1 MQNPF
6 STPANENQRPI
17 SGRLAEN
24 IMHFARVL
32 REAGIPVGPGA
43 VLDAL
48 DAAMSGSLRT
58 RDDFYWT
65 LHAVFVKRR
74 DQREVF
80 DQAFHVFWK
89 KPKMLEQLMQLFFHS
104 ITRSAPEE
112 AKKAGFR
119 RLAEAM
125 FDKQE
130 SQSQRKKRDELEVDA
145 TFTASADEVLRRKDF
160 EQMTV
165 AEQAQA
171 RQAIARL
178 RMHRTEIMT
187 RRWQRAAGGPAI
199 DMRRTLKGSMRA
211 GGHFIDLA
219 RREKRW
225 HEPPLVVLCDISGS
239 CSNYSRMFL
248 HFLHALTND
257 RDRVHVFL
265 FGTRLTNVTRE
276 LKRRDIDE
284 AMNKVSSAVK
294 DWSGGTRIGTTLKEF
309 NYHWARRVLTQGA
322 QVLVMTD
329 GLDRE
334 DTGTL
339 AHEMERL
346 RRQTKRIVWLNPLL
360 RFDGFQALAAG
371 VRAMIP
377 YVDEFRPV
385 HSLDS
390 LRDLAGALAG
400 APGPEHDP
408 RNWMLRDI
416 SPPGVTPA
424 KAGAQLMAPEAGS
437 RPSPG

>member
-1 MQNPF
+1 M
-6 STPANENQRPI
+6 TPL
-17 SGRLAEN
+17 SGKLAEN
-24 IMHFARVL
+24 IMHFGRVL

-48 DAAMSGSLRT
+48 DAAQSGSLRT
-58 RDDFYWT
+58 REDFYWT

-89 KPKMLEQLMQLFFHS
+89 KPKMLEQLMQLFFVQVA
-104 ITRSAPEE
+104 RDVGEK
-112 AKKAGFR
+112 AKQAGFR

-125 FDKQE
+125 FDRHEAE
-130 SQSQRKKRDELEVDA
+130 SRERQRKDDLEIDA
-145 TFTASADEVLRRKDF
+145 SFTASADEVLRAKDF

-171 RQAIARL
+171 KQAIAKLRL
-178 RMHRTEIMT
+178 HRPEVMT
-187 RRWQRAAGGPAI
+187 RRYRPALNGNLI
-199 DMRRTLKGSMRA
+199 DMRRTLKGSLRA
-211 GGHFIDLA
+211 GGHFIDL
-219 RREKRW
+219 EKRERRW
-225 HEPPLVVLCDISGS
+225 REPPLVVLCDISGS

-257 RDRVHVFL
+257 RDRVTVFL

-284 AMNKVSSAVK
+284 AMAKVSGAVK
-294 DWSGGTRIGTTLKEF
+294 DWSGGTRIGTSLKEF

-322 QVLVMTD
+322 HVLLMTD

-334 DTGTL
+334 DTGL
-339 AHEMERL
+339 LSHEMARL
-346 RRQTKRIVWLNPLL
+346 RRQAKRITWLNPLL
-360 RFDGFQALAAG
+360 RFDGFKPLAG
-371 VRAMIP
+371 GIRAIMP

-385 HSLDS
+385 HSLE
-390 LRDLAGALAG
+390 LAG
-400 APGPEHDP
+400 
-408 RNWMLRDI
+408 
-416 SPPGVTPA
+416 
-424 KAGAQLMAPEAGS
+424 
-437 RPSPG
+437 

>member
-1 MQNPF
+1 MQSPF
-6 STPANENQRPI
+6 TAANQNKPPL
-17 SGRLAEN
+17 SGKLAEN

-74 DQREVF
+74 DHRELF

-89 KPKMLEQLMQLFFHS
+89 KPKMLEQLMKLFFHQIS
-104 ITRSAPEE
+104 RDVGEK
-112 AKKAGFR
+112 AKQAGFR

-125 FDKQE
+125 FDKHE
-130 SQSQRKKRDELEVDA
+130 TQSQQRQQKDDIEVDA
-145 TFTASADEVLRRKDF
+145 SFTASAEEMLRTKDF

-171 RQAIARL
+171 KRAIAQLRL
-178 RMHRTEIMT
+178 HRTEVMT
-187 RRWQRAAGGPAI
+187 RRFERALTGPSI
-199 DMRRTLKGSMRA
+199 DMRRTLKGSLRA
-211 GGHFIDLA
+211 GGQLIDLK
-219 RREKRW
+219 RRERQW

-248 HFLHALTND
+248 HFLHALSND
-257 RDRVHVFL
+257 RDRVSVFL
-265 FGTRLTNVTRE
+265 FGTRLTNITRE
-276 LKRRDIDE
+276 IQRRDIDE
-284 AMNKVSSAVK
+284 AMAKVSSAVK
-294 DWSGGTRIGTTLKEF
+294 DWSGGTRIGTSLKEF
-309 NYHWARRVLTQGA
+309 NYKWARRVLTQGA
-322 QVLVMTD
+322 HVLIMTD

-334 DTGTL
+334 DTDTL
-339 AHEMERL
+339 EHEMARL
-346 RRQTKRIVWLNPLL
+346 RRQSKRITWLNPLL
-360 RFDGFQALAAG
+360 RYDGFKALAG
-371 VRAMIP
+371 GIRAMMP

-390 LRDLAGALAG
+390 LRDLAEALAG
-400 APGPEHDP
+400 PPGAAHDP
-408 RNWMLRDI
+408 KRWLR
-416 SPPGVTPA
+416 
-424 KAGAQLMAPEAGS
+424 AGAG
-437 RPSPG
+437 

>member
-1 MQNPF
+1 
-6 STPANENQRPI
+6 
-17 SGRLAEN
+17 
-24 IMHFARVL
+24 
-32 REAGIPVGPGA
+32 
-43 VLDAL
+43 
-48 DAAMSGSLRT
+48 
-58 RDDFYWT
+58 
-65 LHAVFVKRR
+65 
-74 DQREVF
+74 
-80 DQAFHVFWK
+80 
-89 KPKMLEQLMQLFFHS
+89 MQLFFHQVA
-104 ITRSAPEE
+104 RNAPEE

-125 FDKQE
+125 FDKQ
-130 SQSQRKKRDELEVDA
+130 QSENQRQKKEDLEVDA
-145 TFTASADEVLRRKDF
+145 TYTANADEVLRKKDF

-165 AEQAQA
+165 AEQTQA

-187 RRWQRAAGGPAI
+187 RRWQRAGRGPAI

-211 GGHFIDLA
+211 GGHFIDLE
-219 RREKRW
+219 RREKKW
-225 HEPPLVVLCDISGS
+225 QEPPLVVLCDISGS

-284 AMNKVSSAVK
+284 AMAKVSGAVK
-294 DWSGGTRIGTTLKEF
+294 DWSGGTRIGTTLKDF

-322 QVLVMTD
+322 QVMIMTD

-334 DTGTL
+334 GIGTL
-339 AHEMERL
+339 EHEMQRL

-360 RFDGFQALAAG
+360 RFDGFEALAGG
-371 VRAMIP
+371 VRAMMP

-408 RNWMLRDI
+408 RKWLRQ
-416 SPPGVTPA
+416 V
-424 KAGAQLMAPEAGS
+424 LH
-437 RPSPG
+437 

>member
-6 STPANENQRPI
+6 SSPANENQRPL

-48 DAAMSGSLRT
+48 DAAQSGSLKT

-89 KPKMLEQLMQLFFHS
+89 KPKMLEQLMQLFFHQ
-104 ITRSAPEE
+104 IARNAPEE

-130 SQSQRKKRDELEVDA
+130 TQSRQRDKKDELEVDA
-145 TFTASADEVLRRKDF
+145 TFTASADEVLRKKDF

-187 RRWQRAAGGPAI
+187 RRWQRSGKGPAI

-211 GGHFIDLA
+211 GGHFIDLE
-219 RREKRW
+219 RREKKW
-225 HEPPLVVLCDISGS
+225 QEPPLVVLCDISGS

-284 AMNKVSSAVK
+284 AMAKVSSAVK
-294 DWSGGTRIGTTLKEF
+294 DWSGGTRIGATLHEF
-309 NYHWARRVLTQGA
+309 NRLWSRRVLGQGA
-322 QVLVMTD
+322 SVLLFTD
-329 GLDRE
+329 GLERDGGDELGR
-334 DTGTL
+334 
-339 AHEMERL
+339 EMERL
-346 RRQTKRIVWLNPLL
+346 HKSCRRLIWLNPLL
-360 RFDGFQALAAG
+360 RYDRFEP
-371 VRAMIP
+371 RAQGIRAILP
-377 YVDEFRPV
+377 HVHEFRPV
-385 HSLDS
+385 HNLASIT
-390 LRDLAGALAG
+390 DLVGALSGQAGAAST
-400 APGPEHDP
+400 DP
-408 RNWMLRDI
+408 RLWLRRT
-416 SPPGVTPA
+416 G
-424 KAGAQLMAPEAGS
+424 
-437 RPSPG
+437 

>member
-6 STPANENQRPI
+6 ATPANQNKPPLA
-17 SGRLAEN
+17 GRLAEN

-43 VLDAL
+43 VIDAL

-89 KPKMLEQLMQLFFHS
+89 KPKMLEQLMQLFFHQ
-104 ITRSAPEE
+104 IARNAPEE

-125 FDKQE
+125 FDKHE
-130 SQSQRKKRDELEVDA
+130 AQSQRQKKEDLEVDA
-145 TFTASADEVLRRKDF
+145 TYTASAEEVLRRKDF

-187 RRWQRAAGGPAI
+187 RRWQRAGQGPAI

-211 GGHFIDLA
+211 GGHFIDLE
-219 RREKRW
+219 RREKKW

-248 HFLHALTND
+248 HFLHALSND
-257 RDRVHVFL
+257 RDRVSVFL

-276 LKRRDIDE
+276 LQRRDIDE
-284 AMNKVSSAVK
+284 AMMKVSGAVK
-294 DWSGGTRIGTTLKEF
+294 DWSGGTRIGETLKEF

-322 QVLVMTD
+322 HVLIMTD

-334 DTGTL
+334 DVHVL
-339 AHEMERL
+339 EHEMQRL
-346 RRQTKRIVWLNPLL
+346 RRQSKHIVWLNPLL
-360 RFDGFQALAAG
+360 RFEGFKALAGG
-371 VRAMIP
+371 VRAMMP
-377 YVDEFRPV
+377 HVDEFRPV

-390 LRDLAGALAG
+390 LRDLGRALAG
-400 APGPEHDP
+400 APGTEHDP
-408 RNWMLRDI
+408 KKWLR
-416 SPPGVTPA
+416 A
-424 KAGAQLMAPEAGS
+424 AQ
-437 RPSPG
+437 

>member
-6 STPANENQRPI
+6 SSPANQNLRPL
-17 SGRLAEN
+17 SGKLAEN

-43 VLDAL
+43 VIDAL

-74 DQREVF
+74 DQRELF

-104 ITRSAPEE
+104 ITRDAGEK
-112 AKKAGFR
+112 AKQAGFR

-125 FDKQE
+125 FDKHE
-130 SQSQRKKRDELEVDA
+130 SQSQQREKKDDIEVDA
-145 TFTASADEVLRRKDF
+145 TMTASADEVLRKKDF

-178 RMHRTEIMT
+178 RLHRTEVMT
-187 RRWQRAAGGPAI
+187 RRYRQALKGPAI
-199 DMRRTLKGSMRA
+199 DMRRTLKGSLRA
-211 GGHFIDLA
+211 GGHFIDLE
-219 RREKRW
+219 RREKQW

-257 RDRVHVFL
+257 RDRVSVFL
-265 FGTRLTNVTRE
+265 FGTRLTNITRE

-284 AMNKVSSAVK
+284 AMAKVSSAVK
-294 DWSGGTRIGTTLKEF
+294 DWSGGTRIGTSLKEF
-309 NYHWARRVLTQGA
+309 NYHWSRRVLTQGA
-322 QVLVMTD
+322 HVMIMTD

-334 DTGTL
+334 DTTTL
-339 AHEMERL
+339 EHEMERL
-346 RRQTKRIVWLNPLL
+346 RRQTKRIIWLNPLL
-360 RFDGFQALAAG
+360 RFDGFKALAGG
-371 VRAMIP
+371 VRAMMP

-390 LRDLAGALAG
+390 LRDLAAALAG
-400 APGPEHDP
+400 PPTAEHDP
-408 RNWMLRDI
+408 RKWLKQ
-416 SPPGVTPA
+416 T
-424 KAGAQLMAPEAGS
+424 LH
-437 RPSPG
+437 